1 MRECTLAPGSIERAP
16 ERAYCKRM
24 PEPSPRFFPRLW
36 MALVCFFR
44 IVFRPSF
51 AAAVL
56 PLYRERQALP
66 RAVPGP
72 DGADGRS
79 PAPAPVPAPALA
91 LAPEKIHASG
101 LFLLSM
107 LQREGRFIDFLQE
120 DVAGHPD
127 ADVGAAARVVH
138 AGCRRVVREY
148 LSLQPVLSEPEG
160 APVTISG
167 GFDAS
172 RIRLT
177 GNVAG
182 QPPFHG
188 SLRHHGWVAQEVRLP
203 SPPVAM
209 DLKVI
214 APAEVE
220 L

>member
-1 MRECTLAPGSIERAP
+1 
-16 ERAYCKRM
+16 M
-24 PEPSPRFFPRLW
+24 PEPTPRFLPRLW

-56 PLYRERQALP
+56 PAYRGRPAALP
-66 RAVPGP
+66 
-72 DGADGRS
+72 
-79 PAPAPVPAPALA
+79 
-91 LAPEKIHASG
+91 EQIHASG

-107 LQREGRFIDFLQE
+107 LQREGRLIDFLQE
-120 DVAGHPD
+120 DVASHPD
-127 ADVGAAARVVH
+127 ADVGAAARVIH
-138 AGCRRVVREY
+138 AGCRKVVREY
-148 LSLQPVLSEPEG
+148 LSLQPVLPDQEG
-160 APVTISG
+160 AQVTVAG
-167 GFDAS
+167 GFDAN

-182 QPPFHG
+182 QPPFRG

-203 SPPVAM
+203 SPPAAL

-220 L
+220 I

>member
-1 MRECTLAPGSIERAP
+1 VHDCTLAARAIERASGG
-16 ERAYCKRM
+16 AYSECM
-24 PEPSPRFFPRLW
+24 PEPTPRFFPRLW
-36 MALVCFFR
+36 MALVFFFR

-56 PLYRERQALP
+56 PHYRGQPAVLPPPPPDRQAQ
-66 RAVPGP
+66 
-72 DGADGRS
+72 
-79 PAPAPVPAPALA
+79 
-91 LAPEKIHASG
+91 EKIHASG

-107 LQREGRFIDFLQE
+107 LQREGRLIDFLQE
-120 DVAGHPD
+120 EVASHPD

-138 AGCRRVVREY
+138 GGCRKVLREY

-160 APVTISG
+160 TQVTVPQ
-167 GFDAS
+167 GFDAN

-182 QPPFHG
+182 QPPFRG
-188 SLRHHGWVAQEVRLP
+188 SLRHHGWAAQEIRLP
-203 SPPVAM
+203 PPPAAL

>member
-1 MRECTLAPGSIERAP
+1 
-16 ERAYCKRM
+16 M
-24 PEPSPRFFPRLW
+24 PEPSPSFFPRVW
-36 MALVCFFR
+36 MAIVCFFR

-56 PLYRERQALP
+56 PAYRERKALP
-66 RAVPGP
+66 QA
-72 DGADGRS
+72 A
-79 PAPAPVPAPALA
+79 PAPAPAPDVQ
-91 LAPEKIHASG
+91 APEKVHASG

-107 LQREGRFIDFLQE
+107 LQREGRFVDFLQE
-120 DVAGHPD
+120 EVASHSD

-148 LSLQPVLSEPEG
+148 LSLQPVLTEPEG
-160 APVTISG
+160 APVTIAG
-167 GFDAS
+167 GFDAN

-182 QPPFHG
+182 QPPFRG
-188 SLRHHGWVAQEVRLP
+188 SLKHHGWVAQEVRLP

>member
-1 MRECTLAPGSIERAP
+1 VRECTLAPGSIERAP

-66 RAVPGP
+66 RATPGP

-79 PAPAPVPAPALA
+79 P
-91 LAPEKIHASG
+91 APEKIHASG

-120 DVAGHPD
+120 DVSGHTD

-138 AGCRRVVREY
+138 AGCRRMVREY
-148 LSLQPVLSEPEG
+148 LSLQPVLPEPEG
-160 APVTISG
+160 ASVIISG

>member
-1 MRECTLAPGSIERAP
+1 
-16 ERAYCKRM
+16 
-24 PEPSPRFFPRLW
+24 

-56 PLYRERQALP
+56 PAYRGRPAALP
-66 RAVPGP
+66 
-72 DGADGRS
+72 
-79 PAPAPVPAPALA
+79 
-91 LAPEKIHASG
+91 EQIHASG

-107 LQREGRFIDFLQE
+107 LQREGRLIDFLQE
-120 DVAGHPD
+120 DVASHPD
-127 ADVGAAARVVH
+127 ADVGAAARVIH
-138 AGCRRVVREY
+138 AGCRKVVREY
-148 LSLQPVLSEPEG
+148 LSLQPVLPDQEG
-160 APVTISG
+160 AQVTVAG
-167 GFDAS
+167 GFDAN

-182 QPPFHG
+182 QPPFRG

-203 SPPVAM
+203 SPPAAL

-220 L
+220 I